1 MISVI
6 KKNKFCVPKWI
17 IFFNSYVFMRR
28 RVRLSDYRQLFSA
41 IDNGIGREDMQTKK
55 LKIIRNIIMI
65 ATAVLGF
72 IFWLAIPYEFKNSTF
87 FHFGTGEYGTKLGA
101 LLLLFLP
108 LFALIPNKDE
118 NKVHTDDS
126 VEREKLVEEFA
137 LREAK
142 RQVMIAF
149 LLGAT
154 VIAIMGIAALIL

>member
-28 RVRLSDYRQLFSA
+28 RVRLSDYRQ
-41 IDNGIGREDMQTKK
+41 
-55 LKIIRNIIMI
+55 
-65 ATAVLGF
+65 
-72 IFWLAIPYEFKNSTF
+72 FKNSTF

-101 LLLLFLP
+101 LFLLFLP

-126 VEREKLVEEFA
+126 VERDKLVEEFA

-149 LLGAT
+149 FLGVT